1 MALLIFLILAQKLR
15 PGTVVTPVI
24 PEVLLQFL
32 PACAVCLLC
41 VVSDKSNPKSQR
53 WHHAR
58 PADCVIPNSISRLS
72 LSVSSGH
79 LQRHTML
86 LWLTLRLVCVVFVFS
101 SVLPLSSSS
110 SSFTENLTIRPLKN
124 GNMLVDVSFHMEHI
138 LKKRCAQW
146 PPLFTTG
153 NITMRPSVSCVSQ
166 SSGASQ
172 ELAQLYT
179 LSPAEVP

>member
-1 MALLIFLILAQKLR
+1 MCCVWS
-15 PGTVVTPVI
+15 TVCV
-24 PEVLLQFL
+24 
-32 PACAVCLLC
+32 C
-41 VVSDKSNPKSQR
+41 VVRDIIMAVWSVTKAIPSQR